1 MLARVLSSAVLGID
15 AHPVEVEVNLSPGL
29 ARFDTVGLPDAAVKE
44 SRDRVKAAIVN
55 SGFAFPSRRIVVNL
69 APADMRKE
77 GSSFDLPI
85 ALGII
90 AASGLVSQNDLEGY
104 VVLGELSLDGSVKG
118 IKGAL
123 PIAAGFQGRSD
134 LRGLV
139 LPAISATEAAVVE
152 DVAVYPVATLTEAVD
167 FVLGNRSVERA
178 RSGVEPEPAQV
189 ETPPMDFADVK
200 GQPSA
205 KRALEVACAGGH
217 NVLLIGPPGAGKSM
231 LAKRLPTILPAMSL
245 EEAIEATKVHS
256 VAGLTRSNG
265 ALITRR
271 PFRAPHHTISDA
283 GLIGGGTIPMPG
295 EVSLAHHGVLF
306 LDELPEFRR
315 NVLEVLRQPMEDGVV
330 TIARAAMT
338 LTYPAHILLVGAM
351 NPCPCGYLTD
361 PRRACLCTP
370 KQIANYRAR
379 LSGPLLD
386 RIDLQI
392 EVPPVAYRDLATE
405 GHDEP
410 SAAIRARV
418 EEARARQRRRFSDS
432 STHCNGQMAVQE
444 LKAACRLDEPSQA
457 LLEVAVTRLGLSA
470 RAYDRIR
477 KVSRTIADLA
487 GAEVIGAEHIAE
499 AIQYRSLDRSG

>member
-1 MLARVLSSAVLGID
+1 MLARVRSSAVLGID
-15 AHPVEVEVNLSPGL
+15 AHPVDVEVNVSPGL

-44 SRDRVKAAIVN
+44 SRDRVKAAITN
-55 SGFAFPSRRIVVNL
+55 AGFAFPSRRIVVNL

-90 AASGLVSQNDLEGY
+90 AASGLVPQEALEGH
-104 VVLGELSLDGSVKG
+104 VVLGELSLDGSVKS

-123 PIAAGFQGRSD
+123 PIASGLQGQAGPP
-134 LRGLV
+134 GLV
-139 LPAISATEAAVVE
+139 LPAINAPEAAVVE
-152 DVAVYPVATLTEAVD
+152 EVAVYPVATLAETVD
-167 FVLGNRSVERA
+167 FLLGNRAIERA
-178 RSGVEPEPAQV
+178 QAEVESVDCHEAGSA
-189 ETPPMDFADVK
+189 MDFADVK

-245 EEAIEATKVHS
+245 EEAIETTKVHS
-256 VAGLTRSNG
+256 VSGLTRGNG
-265 ALITRR
+265 SIITER

-283 GLIGGGTIPMPG
+283 GLIGGGTVPMPG
-295 EVSLAHHGVLF
+295 EVSLAHNGVLF

-315 NVLEVLRQPMEDGVV
+315 NVLEVLRQPLEDGVV

-361 PRRACLCTP
+361 PRRACACTP
-370 KQIANYRAR
+370 TQIVSYRAR

-386 RIDLQI
+386 RIDLQV
-392 EVPPVAYRDLATE
+392 EVPPVTYRDLAIDAN
-405 GHDEP
+405 DEP
-410 SAAIRARV
+410 SAAIRGRV
-418 EEARARQRRRFSDS
+418 EEARERQRRRFAGSP
-432 STHCNGQMAVQE
+432 THCNGQMTARE
-444 LKAACRLDEPSQA
+444 LKAVCRLDEPSQA
-457 LLEVAVTRLGLSA
+457 LLEAAVSRLGLSA
-470 RAYDRIR
+470 RAYDRIL

-487 GAEVIGAEHIAE
+487 GAEAIGAEHVAE
-499 AIQYRSLDRSG
+499 AIQYRSLDRAG

>member
-123 PIAAGFQGRSD
+123 PIAAGFKGRSG

-139 LPAISATEAAVVE
+139 LPAVSATEAAVVE

-178 RSGVEPEPAQV
+178 RSGVEPEAAQV
-189 ETPPMDFADVK
+189 ERPPMDFADVK

-217 NVLLIGPPGAGKSM
+217 NVLMI
-231 LAKRLPTILPAMSL
+231 
-245 EEAIEATKVHS
+245 
-256 VAGLTRSNG
+256 
-265 ALITRR
+265 
-271 PFRAPHHTISDA
+271 
-283 GLIGGGTIPMPG
+283 
-295 EVSLAHHGVLF
+295 
-306 LDELPEFRR
+306 
-315 NVLEVLRQPMEDGVV
+315 
-330 TIARAAMT
+330 
-338 LTYPAHILLVGAM
+338 
-351 NPCPCGYLTD
+351 
-361 PRRACLCTP
+361 
-370 KQIANYRAR
+370 
-379 LSGPLLD
+379 
-386 RIDLQI
+386 
-392 EVPPVAYRDLATE
+392 
-405 GHDEP
+405 
-410 SAAIRARV
+410 
-418 EEARARQRRRFSDS
+418 
-432 STHCNGQMAVQE
+432 
-444 LKAACRLDEPSQA
+444 
-457 LLEVAVTRLGLSA
+457 
-470 RAYDRIR
+470 
-477 KVSRTIADLA
+477 
-487 GAEVIGAEHIAE
+487 
-499 AIQYRSLDRSG
+499 